1 MKNHELVPL
10 ILHRLHKT
18 FGTGAVPIDAVLGE
32 ISLFRGVEGLYNDV
46 DDEGWEN
53 LKKELLAK
61 VVITIDPQGG
71 ITLPHPD
78 DEDWLTDAVND
89 IDFRR
94 WVAYRLYLQ
103 RRGFTPGVLAAIDN
117 STNEILNC
125 LGDPRKDGSWSRRGL
140 VIGDVQSGKT
150 ATYIGAVNKAAD
162 AGFKLIVLL
171 AGGTEALRKQTQ
183 LRIDEGIIGR
193 DSSHAL
199 PADGVANNNVVGVGE
214 FHGAF
219 VSAQGLTTQATDFRK
234 TAKQAMNIVLN
245 PEDSTPYVFVIKKN
259 KTALDNVRDWLQGQ
273 IPQGQ
278 HKLDIPMLVVDD
290 ESDYASVNT
299 KDDTDPTVINQR
311 IRQILQLTTKSS
323 YLAFTATPFANIF
336 IDHETEHALFA
347 DDLFPRNFIRSLD
360 SPSNYVGSAAYFG
373 TEDDTDESKLVH
385 ITDAQD
391 FIPIRHKS
399 QHVVDS
405 LPPSL
410 TQAIRAFVIASAIR
424 EARGDSSPRSMLVN
438 VSRFK
443 KVQSQV
449 HELVQ
454 AEFEDLKSAIDLHA
468 TSLVVGSS
476 HHQLSALES
485 VFNRYFAAVDIEW
498 DEVRSNLKAAVHD
511 TRVSLINSD
520 RVKKVNELGEL
531 ESDRMIAV
539 GGDVLSRGLTL
550 DGLTVSYF
558 HRVVGAS
565 DTLLQMARWFGYR
578 PGYEDLCR
586 VWINESVADQFRY
599 VASIVDEL
607 RAQLVEMKKHKK
619 TPKDFGLAV
628 RMHPEA
634 LLITARNKAKHVEVQ
649 TRTISLAGRKN
660 IETVR
665 LNGNVEIIDGN
676 VKAVRALVS
685 AIEASNTGAAVDWS
699 LGGSNFPVAS
709 GVSKDI
715 IADFLASYAAPA
727 SDLVFADT
735 VLGQWVRRNSKFLEW
750 RVGFVNGNGPGP
762 IDLTDSFSVSKSVQR
777 KLVLDAAEEHGVY
790 KVSGKSARLAGS
802 EDMWRASNLATPRLK
817 EPDVYESM
825 HEPVLLVYMITA
837 EDAGAGGGPGLLPAI
852 KIGIP
857 GRPGAKGTDVRYM
870 LNSVAAEQFAN
881 SGVEDISD
889 DDTDDLDVDDE

>member
-10 ILHRLHKT
+10 ILQRLHSK
-18 FGTGAVPIDAVLGE
+18 FGTGAVPIDALLGE
-32 ISLFRGVEGLYNDV
+32 IALFRGVEGLY
-46 DDEGWEN
+46 DDLDETGWED
-53 LKKELLAK
+53 LKRELLAM
-61 VVITIDPQGG
+61 VIITIDPQGG

-78 DEDWLTDAVND
+78 DEDWLADSIND

-103 RRGFTPGVLAAIDN
+103 RRGFTPSVLAAIDN

-125 LGDPRKDGSWSRRGL
+125 LGDPRRDGSWSRRGL

-162 AGFKLIVLL
+162 AGFKLIILL

-193 DSSHAL
+193 DSSHA
-199 PADGVANNNVVGVGE
+199 PPSNGVTNNNVVGVGE

-234 TAKQAMNIVLN
+234 TAKQAVNIVLN

-259 KTALDNVRDWLQGQ
+259 KTALDNVRDWLQAQ

-278 HKLDIPMLVVDD
+278 AKLDIPMLVVDD

-299 KDDTDPTVINQR
+299 REETDPTVINQR
-311 IRQILQLTTKSS
+311 IRQVLQLTTKSS

-336 IDHETEHALFA
+336 IDHETEHDLFA

-360 SPSNYVGSAAYFG
+360 SPSNYVGSEAFFG
-373 TEDDTDESKLVH
+373 TEDDTDGSKLVH
-385 ITDAQD
+385 IADAED

-399 QHVVDS
+399 HQVVEA

-410 TQAIRAFVIASAIR
+410 TQAIRAFVVASAIR
-424 EARGDSSPRSMLVN
+424 ESKGDSSPRSMLVN

-443 KVQSQV
+443 RVQAQV

-454 AEFEDLKSAIDLHA
+454 AEFENLKHAIDLHA
-468 TSLVVGSS
+468 TTLAVGSS
-476 HHQLSALES
+476 HHQMAALES
-485 VFNRYFAAVDIEW
+485 VFDRYFGDSGVGWE
-498 DEVRSNLKAAVHD
+498 EVRGSLKVAVHD

-550 DGLTVSYF
+550 EGLTVSYF

-578 PGYEDLCR
+578 PGYENLCR
-586 VWINESVADQFRY
+586 VWIGESVADQFRY
-599 VASIVDEL
+599 VAGIVDEL

-619 TPKDFGLAV
+619 TPRDFGLAV

-665 LNGNVEIIDGN
+665 LNGDPEVISDNLTA
-676 VKAVRALVS
+676 VKDLVRA
-685 AIEASNTGAAVDWS
+685 IESEGDAAVDWAQ
-699 LGGSNFPVAS
+699 GGSNFPVTT
-709 GVSKDI
+709 GVPKGV
-715 IADFLASYAAPA
+715 IADFLLAYAAPA
-727 SDLVFADT
+727 SDLVFADS
-735 VLGQWVRRNSKFLEW
+735 VLGQWVRKNTRFLEW
-750 RVGFVNGNGPGP
+750 RVGFVNGNGQGP
-762 IDLTDSFSVSKSVQR
+762 VALTETFSILKSVER
-777 KLVLDAAEEHGVY
+777 KLLYDSSTGKHGVF
-790 KVSGKSARLAGS
+790 KVSGKRSRLAGS
-802 EDMWRASNLATPRLK
+802 EDMWRGSGLARPRLK
-817 EPDVYESM
+817 EPEVYASM
-825 HEPVLLVYMITA
+825 HEPVLLVYLVQGELDDPA
-837 EDAGAGGGPGLLPAI
+837 KNPGLLAAI

-857 GRPGAKGTDVRYM
+857 GRPGAAGTDVRYM
-870 LNSVAAEQFAN
+870 LNSVAAEQYA
-881 SGVEDISD
+881 SAGVEEISD
-889 DDTDDLDVDDE
+889 DDFEDLDEDED

>member
-1 MKNHELVPL
+1 MKDHELVPL
-10 ILHRLHKT
+10 ILQRLHKK

-32 ISLFRGVEGLYNDV
+32 MTLFRSFEGLYEDI
-46 DDEGWEN
+46 DEDGWED
-53 LKKELLAK
+53 LKRELLAK

-71 ITLPHPD
+71 ITLSHPD
-78 DEDWLTDAVND
+78 DEDWLSGAVKD

-94 WVAYRLYLQ
+94 WMAYRLFLQ
-103 RRGFTPGVLAAIDN
+103 GRGFTPGVVAAIDN

-125 LGDPRKDGSWSRRGL
+125 LGDPRKVGSWSRRGL

-162 AGFKLIVLL
+162 AGFKLIILL

-193 DSSHAL
+193 DSSHTISAN
-199 PADGVANNNVVGVGE
+199 GVANNNVIGVGK

-278 HKLDIPMLVVDD
+278 AKLDIPMLVVDD

-299 KDDTDPTVINQR
+299 KDDADPTVINQR

-336 IDHETEHALFA
+336 IDHETEHDLFA
-347 DDLFPRNFIRSLD
+347 DDLFPANFIRSLD
-360 SPSNYVGSAAYFG
+360 SPSNYVGSAAFFG

-385 ITDAQD
+385 ITDAAD

-399 QHVVDS
+399 HHIVDC

-443 KVQSQV
+443 RVQAQV
-449 HELVQ
+449 HELVE
-454 AEFEDLKSAIDLHA
+454 AEFEKLKDAIGAHA
-468 TSLVVGSS
+468 TSLVVGSP

-485 VFNRYFAAVDIEW
+485 VFDQYFATVDIEW
-498 DEVRSNLKAAVHD
+498 PEVRGNLKAAVHD
-511 TRVSLINSD
+511 TRISLINSD
-520 RVKKVNELGEL
+520 RVKNVNELGEL

-578 PGYEDLCR
+578 PHYEDLCR
-586 VWINESVADQFRY
+586 VWIDESVADQFRY

-619 TPKDFGLAV
+619 TPRDFGLAV

-665 LNGNVEIIDGN
+665 LNSDPEVISGNLD
-676 VKAVRALVS
+676 AVRELVL
-685 AIEASNTGAAVDWS
+685 AIEESQDGSSVDWNQ
-699 LGGSNFPVAS
+699 GGSNFPVTT
-709 GVSKDI
+709 GVLKEVI
-715 IADFLASYAAPA
+715 GDFLLAYAAPA
-727 SDLVFADT
+727 ADLVFADT
-735 VLGQWVRRNSKFLEW
+735 VLGRWVRKNTKFLTW
-750 RVGFVNGNGPGP
+750 RVGFVNGKGPGSVNV
-762 IDLTDSFSVSKSVQR
+762 TDSFSVSKSVQR
-777 KLVLDAAEEHGVY
+777 KLIFDTAGKHGVF

-802 EDMWRASNLATPRLK
+802 EDMWRASDLASPRFK
-817 EPDVYESM
+817 EPEVYAHM
-825 HEPVLLVYMITA
+825 LEPVLLVYLLRGEFA
-837 EDAGAGGGPGLLPAI
+837 DPADDPGDMAAI

-857 GRPGAKGTDVRYM
+857 GLPGAPGTDVRYM

-881 SGVEDISD
+881 IGVEEISD
-889 DDTDDLDVDDE
+889 DDAEDLDEDEE